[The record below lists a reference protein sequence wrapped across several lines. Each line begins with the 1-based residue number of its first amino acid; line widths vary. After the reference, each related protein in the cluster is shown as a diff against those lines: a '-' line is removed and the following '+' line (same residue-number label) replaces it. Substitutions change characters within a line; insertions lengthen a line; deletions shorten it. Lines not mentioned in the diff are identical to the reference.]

1 MNVISVIGIGV
12 ITAALSLTLKEK
24 KGEYSFLISTV
35 GGVIIIVSAIL
46 LASPFITSVSEFVTE
61 NDKENLKIVVKS
73 LGICYISAFASDAC
87 RDAGE
92 TSVASKI
99 EIYSK
104 IAVLAVAY
112 PLFTE
117 LFETAKGL
125 LK

>member
-12 ITAALSLTLKEK
+12 ITAALSLMLKDK
-24 KGEYSFLISTV
+24 KKEYSFLVSTI
-35 GGVIIIVSAIL
+35 GGIVILVAAL
-46 LASPFITSVSEFVTE
+46 LLISPFVTKVSEFVTE
-61 NDKENLKIVVKS
+61 SDKENLKIVIKS
-73 LGICYISAFASDAC
+73 LGICYISAFAADAC

-92 TSVASKI
+92 ASLASKI